1 MTKTIYIL
9 FILLCCTGTLHAQRA
24 DINNF
29 LVKENLIKDSK
40 LAIIAADS
48 LEQPLPHINGMYTF
62 TASGFTQ
69 PITFHD
75 GVAVLPLPIER
86 STFVYLKHE
95 NENGTHSK
103 LLYVY
108 KKDGNLT
115 PYSINILWLI
125 LFPAIIVV
133 LAFAFRK
140 FIIVAIIILLV
151 FGYFNHSN
159 GLSLGTFFETL
170 FDSLK
175 NLF

>member
-1 MTKTIYIL
+1 MTKTIYL
-9 FILLCCTGTLHAQRA
+9 ILLMLLSAGSLHAQNA
-24 DINNF
+24 HINNF

-48 LEQPLPHINGMYTF
+48 LEQPLPHINGTYTF

-69 PITFHD
+69 PIVFHD

-125 LFPAIIVV
+125 LFPAIIVL

-140 FIIVAIIILLV
+140 FIIVAVIILLV
-151 FGYFNHSN
+151 FIYFNHSN

-170 FDSLK
+170 FDGLK
-175 NLF
+175 GLF